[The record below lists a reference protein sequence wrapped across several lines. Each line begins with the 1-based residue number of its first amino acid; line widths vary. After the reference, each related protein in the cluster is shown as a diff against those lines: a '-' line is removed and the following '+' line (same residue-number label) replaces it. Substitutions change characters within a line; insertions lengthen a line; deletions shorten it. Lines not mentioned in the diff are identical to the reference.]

1 MFAVAGLIAGLVVV
15 LDPGH
20 GGSENGARGVVE
32 VEKKATLEYARAV
45 KAKLELAGM
54 RVVLTR
60 DADQLLPIRERVR
73 RANAAKADAFV
84 SIHLNASPDKTQR
97 GFETYVLAR
106 EAQDREARD
115 LALREG
121 AASGDVAGIVSDLR
135 QEGAEARAAR
145 LGRNIQTRLAGVLGK
160 PFDRGLK
167 QAPLDVLKGHRAPAV
182 LVEVGFID
190 HAEEGKAIVAPE
202 TVAKI
207 ADAIAAGIVETLKE
221 KK

>member
-1 MFAVAGLIAGLVVV
+1 MLSLVLFAATTVV

-32 VEKKATLEYARAV
+32 IEKRATLDY
-45 KAKLELAGM
+45 AKLIKARLESAGIK
-54 RVVLTR
+54 VVLTR
-60 DADQLLPIRERVR
+60 EGDQLVPIRERVR

-84 SIHLNASPDKTQR
+84 SVHLNASPDKTQR

-106 EAQDREARD
+106 EAQDREARE

-121 AASGDVAGIVSDLR
+121 AANGDVAGIVSDLR
-135 QEGAEARAAR
+135 QEGVEARAVR
-145 LGRNIQTRLAGVLGK
+145 LGHAVQTRLAGVLGK
-160 PFDRGLK
+160 TYDRGLK

-190 HAEEGKAIVAPE
+190 HAEEGRAIVGAELREKIAEAIARAILE
-202 TVAKI
+202 TV
-207 ADAIAAGIVETLKE
+207 KE
-221 KK
+221 RKP

>member
-1 MFAVAGLIAGLVVV
+1 VFAVAAVTLVVV

-32 VEKKATLEYARAV
+32 VEKRVTLEYAKAV
-45 KAKLELAGM
+45 KAKLELAGAK
-54 RVVLTR
+54 VVLTR
-60 DADQLLPIRERVR
+60 DADQLVPIRERVR
-73 RANAAKADAFV
+73 RANAARADAFV

-121 AASGDVAGIVSDLR
+121 AAAGDVAGIVADLR

-145 LGRNIQTRLAGVLGK
+145 MGRAIQTRLTSALGK
-160 PFDRGLK
+160 AYDRGLK

-190 HAEEGKAIVAPE
+190 HAEEGRAIVAPE
-202 TVAKI
+202 TVAKV
-207 ADAIAAGIVETLKE
+207 ADAIAGGILDALKE